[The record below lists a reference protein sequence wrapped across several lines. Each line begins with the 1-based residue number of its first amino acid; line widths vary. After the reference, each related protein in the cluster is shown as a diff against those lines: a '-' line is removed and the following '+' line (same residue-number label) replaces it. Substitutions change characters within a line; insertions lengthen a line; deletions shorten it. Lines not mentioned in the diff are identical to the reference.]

1 MSPVKKKR
9 ASKADWFEVALRL
22 LGEEGV
28 DAVRVERLARELG
41 IARSGFYWHFKDR
54 QDLRNQLLDYWAH
67 EYTEILSDNPELR
80 ALDPRTRLT
89 RIAEL
94 VLEHDLS
101 HYDRSFRSW
110 ASTDA
115 EVARRFRKVIRIRL
129 EYIRAALAELGFEGS
144 ELEMRTRVFVAYEAA
159 QPSLYEH
166 ESKRTLRELIPQRIA
181 MITKR

>member
-1 MSPVKKKR
+1 MRRKR
-9 ASKADWFEVALRL
+9 ASRADWFEVALRV

-28 DAVRVERLARELG
+28 QAVRVERLARELG

-80 ALDPRTRLT
+80 ALDPRMRLT
-89 RIAEL
+89 RVAEL

-101 HYDRSFRSW
+101 GYDRSFRSW

-115 EVARRFRKVIRIRL
+115 EVARRFRKIIAMRL
-129 EYIRAALAELGFEGS
+129 DFIRAALAELGFEGQ
-144 ELEMRTRVFVAYEAA
+144 ELEMRIRVFVAYEAA
-159 QPSLYEH
+159 QPSLYGH
-166 ESKRTLRELIPQRIA
+166 ESKRKLRELIPHRIA
-181 MITKR
+181 MITNN

>member
-9 ASKADWFEVALRL
+9 ASKADWFEVALRV

-28 DAVRVERLARELG
+28 QAVRVERLARELG
-41 IARSGFYWHFKDR
+41 IARSGFYWHFQDR

-67 EYTEILSDNPELR
+67 EYTEILSENRELR
-80 ALDPRTRLT
+80 ALDPRKRLT

-94 VLEHDLS
+94 VLEHDLGR
-101 HYDRSFRSW
+101 YDRSFRSW

-129 EYIRAALAELGFEGS
+129 EYIRAALAELGFEGL

-159 QPSLYEH
+159 QPSLYGH
-166 ESKRTLRELIPQRIA
+166 ESKRRLRELIPHRVA
-181 MITKR
+181 MITER